1 MVAPCALIVSVGD
14 CDGCR
19 AEFVARRSPSWLPI
33 ALEFAEQN
41 RVLFESKEGGEDHML
56 PRRWLPKNAY
66 KLPLNNHE
74 GIRAGDGIGVG
85 RENLRHLGRP

>member
-56 PRRWLPKNAY
+56 WSAELSEILVPHANSIAQ
-66 KLPLNNHE
+66 
-74 GIRAGDGIGVG
+74 G
-85 RENLRHLGRP
+85 